1 MRKAFAFDLGKVLFD
16 FDYSLAL
23 EKIKDKLGVSPNCV
37 IDALFF
43 DDFALD
49 FEKGIISGY
58 DFYLKFKESFKAKI
72 SYSEFVDSW
81 CRIFSPNN
89 TVVELIRRLRILY
102 PVYLISN
109 INELHF
115 DYLYQQW
122 KEIFLLFDKLFLS
135 FKIKAVKP
143 EKKIYEE
150 LFKEGFLP
158 EEIIYIDDRQDLIE
172 EGKKLGLRCI
182 QFRDS
187 KDLIKD
193 LEKDGIYILNDEE
206 HQQLVKIKEKLE
218 TAKNPL
224 IIGIGNIIRG
234 DDGAGTIL
242 TSQLKD
248 RLKIE
253 VIEAELN
260 IEGYLSKMERHDFI
274 LILDSCF
281 FEDNSK
287 FKVFSPSQ
295 VKEDLSFTHN
305 FSLKYISSYLQKEKK
320 IDILILGIKPYNLDI
335 KMGLSKEVE
344 EIKEILKQFFLRNFS
359 LR

>member
-1 MRKAFAFDLGKVLFD
+1 MRRAFAFDLGRVLFD
-16 FDYSLAL
+16 FDYPLAL

-49 FEKGIISGY
+49 FEKGMISGY

-72 SYSEFVDSW
+72 SYSEFIDSW
-81 CRIFSPNN
+81 CKIFSPNKE
-89 TVVELIRRLRILY
+89 VIELVKRLRLLY

-115 DYLYQQW
+115 NYLYQQW

-143 EKKIYEE
+143 EKRIYEE

-158 EEIIYIDDRQDLIE
+158 EEVIYIDDRQDLIE
-172 EGKKLGLRCI
+172 EGRKLGLRCF
-182 QFRDS
+182 QFRDLNS
-187 KDLIKD
+187 LIKD
-193 LEKDGIYILNDEE
+193 LEKEKIHIFSDEE
-206 HQQLVKIKEKLE
+206 YQQLTRIEEKLE
-218 TAKNPL
+218 AAKNPL
-224 IIGIGNIIRG
+224 IIGIGSTICG
-234 DDGAGTIL
+234 DDAGGAVL
-242 TSQLKD
+242 ASQLKD
-248 RLKIE
+248 KLKME

-260 IEGYLSKMERHDFI
+260 IEEYLSKIEKHDFV
-274 LILDSCF
+274 LILDSCLF
-281 FEDNSK
+281 DDNSK

-295 VKEDLSFTHN
+295 IKGDLSFTHN
-305 FSLKYISSYLQKEKK
+305 FSLKYIFSYLQIEKK
-320 IDILILGIKPYNLDI
+320 IDILILGIRPYRVDT
-335 KMGLSKEVE
+335 KMGLSKETKKV
-344 EIKEILKQFFLRNFS
+344 KEILKQFFLRNFS

>member
-58 DFYLKFKESFKAKI
+58 DFYLKFKESFKAEI
-72 SYSEFVDSW
+72 SYPEFIDSW
-81 CRIFSPNN
+81 CKIFSLNEE
-89 TVVELIRRLRILY
+89 VVELVKRLRLLY

-115 DYLYQQW
+115 NYLYQQW
-122 KEIFLLFDKLFLS
+122 KEVFLLFDKLFLS

-143 EKKIYEE
+143 EKRIYEE

-172 EGKKLGLRCI
+172 EGKKLGLRCF
-182 QFRDS
+182 QFKELNS
-187 KDLIKD
+187 LIKD
-193 LEKDGIYILNDEE
+193 LKKEGIYIFSDEE
-206 HQQLVKIKEKLE
+206 YQQLIEIKEKLE
-218 TAKNPL
+218 KAKNPL
-224 IIGIGNIIRG
+224 IVGVGSTNHNDKVG
-234 DDGAGTIL
+234 VIL
-242 TSQLKD
+242 ASQLKNK
-248 RLKIE
+248 LKIK
-253 VIEAELN
+253 VVEAELSKR
-260 IEGYLSKMERHDFI
+260 YLNKMEKHDFI

-281 FEDNSK
+281 FDDTLR
-287 FKVFSPSQ
+287 FKIFSPSIY
-295 VKEDLSFTHN
+295 D
-305 FSLKYISSYLQKEKK
+305 FSLKRLFSHLQKRER
-320 IDILILGIKPYNLDI
+320 IGILILGIK
-335 KMGLSKEVE
+335 KEIGEV
-344 EIKEILKQFFLRNFS
+344 KEILKQFFLRNFS

>member
-58 DFYLKFKESFKAKI
+58 DFYLKFKESFKAEI
-72 SYSEFVDSW
+72 SYPEFIDSW
-81 CRIFSPNN
+81 CKIFSLNEE
-89 TVVELIRRLRILY
+89 VVELVKRLRLLY

-115 DYLYQQW
+115 NYLYQQW
-122 KEIFLLFDKLFLS
+122 KEVFLLFDKLFLS

-143 EKKIYEE
+143 EKRIYEE

-172 EGKKLGLRCI
+172 EGKKLGLRCF
-182 QFRDS
+182 QFKELNS
-187 KDLIKD
+187 LIEDLKK
-193 LEKDGIYILNDEE
+193 EGVYIFSDEE
-206 HQQLVKIKEKLE
+206 YQQLVEIKEKLE
-218 TAKNPL
+218 KAKNPL
-224 IIGIGNIIRG
+224 IVGVENTNQNDEVGVM
-234 DDGAGTIL
+234 L
-242 TSQLKD
+242 VSQLKNK
-248 RLKIE
+248 LKIE
-253 VIEAELN
+253 VVGTKLDKM
-260 IEGYLSKMERHDFI
+260 YLSKMEKHDFI

-281 FEDNSK
+281 FDDILR
-287 FKVFSPSQ
+287 FKVFSPSIY
-295 VKEDLSFTHN
+295 N
-305 FSLKYISSYLQKEKK
+305 FSLKYFFSYLQKREK
-320 IDILILGIKPYNLDI
+320 IDILILRIK
-335 KMGLSKEVE
+335 KEIG

-359 LR
+359 LK

>member
-1 MRKAFAFDLGKVLFD
+1 MKKALAFDLGRVLFD

-23 EKIKDKLGVSPNCV
+23 EKIKDKLGVSPNYV

-58 DFYLKFKESFKAKI
+58 DFYLKFKENFKAKI
-72 SYSEFVDSW
+72 SYSEFIDNW
-81 CRIFSPNN
+81 CRIFSPNKE
-89 TVVELIRRLRILY
+89 VIELVRRLRLLY

-115 DYLYQQW
+115 NYLYQQW

-143 EKKIYEE
+143 EKRIYEE

-172 EGKKLGLRCI
+172 EGRRLGLKCI
-182 QFRDS
+182 QF
-187 KDLIKD
+187 KNLNDLIKD
-193 LEKDGIYILNDEE
+193 LKKERMYILNDEE
-206 HQQLVKIKEKLE
+206 YQQLIKIKEKIK

-224 IIGIGNIIRG
+224 IIGIGSTIRS
-234 DDGAGTIL
+234 DDAVGTIL
-242 TSQLKD
+242 ASQLRN

-253 VIEAELN
+253 VIETELN
-260 IEGYLSKMERHDFI
+260 EEYLNKVEEHDFI

-281 FEDNSK
+281 LDDTLR
-287 FKVFSPSQ
+287 FKIFLPSQ
-295 VKEDLSFTHN
+295 VKDNLSFIHN
-305 FSLKYISSYLQKEKK
+305 FPSKAITSHLQKEKK
-320 IDILILGIKPYNLDI
+320 IDILILGLP
-335 KMGLSKEVE
+335 KEE
-344 EIKEILKQFFLRNFS
+344 KEAEEILKQFFLRNFS